1 MIKNLP
7 IKDLH
12 IKAQQTR
19 KGKKKFCHY
28 TILILSLTTYIN
40 LISLPPHLRRWRGSL
55 TRCRQPGT
63 TWCWCPGGH
72 SQADS
77 VCRRL
82 RQSGCCRRFG
92 RRSRFL
98 VGPALGSAPLG
109 QQRRGNGYGRSLTS
123 RHTLVIYDETSLDFC
138 NSLWNKFM
146 DSVHFSLPLMTD
158 QRELQCCWTDIESG
172 SSASSTQGAVTHP
185 VTQISNTEVMKNNF
199 PRPILDYY
207 SVFPT
212 GQLPPLSK
220 ENKKKKHNWG
230 QSLRSRYD
238 LALHSGIAL

>member
-1 MIKNLP
+1 MIKNVP
-7 IKDLH
+7 IRDLH

-28 TILILSLTTYIN
+28 SILILSLTTYIN

-109 QQRRGNGYGRSLTS
+109 QQRRGNRCGRSLTS
-123 RHTLVIYDETSLDFC
+123 RHTLVIYDETSLDFATHCEINSWIQFISPCHSWLINASC
-138 NSLWNKFM
+138 NAAKHALSL
-146 DSVHFSLPLMTD
+146 DHL
-158 QRELQCCWTDIESG
+158 
-172 SSASSTQGAVTHP
+172 
-185 VTQISNTEVMKNNF
+185 
-199 PRPILDYY
+199 
-207 SVFPT
+207 
-212 GQLPPLSK
+212 LPPRRA
-220 ENKKKKHNWG
+220 
-230 QSLRSRYD
+230 RS
-238 LALHSGIAL
+238 HIQ